1 VNCPRCGA
9 HHNDE
14 HWSSCEGE
22 DMTEQKPPENDGIN
36 LTLEDFFVIMMSVLL
51 APLFWCWFQIR
62 KLWR

>member
-1 VNCPRCGA
+1 
-9 HHNDE
+9 
-14 HWSSCEGE
+14 
-22 DMTEQKPPENDGIN
+22 MTEQKPPENDGIN